1 MLNDLLPD
9 QHDLPKL
16 VIQGITD
23 DSRMVEQGDLFIA
36 VPGMT
41 VDGRDFIKD
50 VEARNAAGVLCE
62 SPAPQVEISIPVV
75 AIENLKTRT
84 GDIAG
89 RYYGNPSSQ
98 LLVVAIT
105 GTNGKTS
112 CSHFV
117 SQGLSIMGAR
127 CGVIGTMGYGTLTDT
142 NGDLASNEH
151 PWSLKTT
158 SPAAGLTTP
167 GPINLQ
173 KHLAYLVNDSCT
185 AVALEASSH
194 GLEQGRLN
202 GTQIDVAVFTNMT
215 RDHLDYHKDFEGYQK
230 SKQKL
235 FAWEGLKTAIVNR
248 DDEFGQKL
256 CQSISDGVEVF
267 STSISGSEAD
277 IYCRDIHLD
286 NDGLSFGVSSPW
298 GEATI
303 KSPLMGR
310 FNAHNLLSTLA
321 VLGSQGYAFD
331 ETIRAISNIGMVKGR
346 MEVIRNA
353 YQPTVVIDYAHTPD
367 ALEKALQATREHCG
381 GELWCV
387 FGCGGDRDKGK
398 RPQMGEIASQVASH
412 VMITDDNPRSESSM
426 VIANDIFKGVVP
438 GADVEIETNRRAAIW
453 KVLSK
458 ADPGDVVLIAGK
470 GHEEYQE
477 VLGKKLA
484 FSDHEVVRGFVSK
497 SISSS

>member
-9 QHDLPKL
+9 QRDLPKL
-16 VIQGITD
+16 VIAGITD

-36 VPGMT
+36 VPGLK

-62 SPAPQVEISIPVV
+62 SPAPHIEVSIPVV
-75 AIENLKTRT
+75 AIDNLKTRT

-89 RYYGNPSSQ
+89 RYFGNPSSR

-112 CSHFV
+112 CSHFI
-117 SQGLSIMGAR
+117 SQGLSAMGTR
-127 CGVIGTMGYGTLTDT
+127 CGVIGTLGYGTLTHLD
-142 NGDLASNEH
+142 GGLSSPAL
-151 PWSLKTT
+151 PGLLKPT
-158 SPAAGLTTP
+158 SPGGGLTTP
-167 GPINLQ
+167 GPIDLQ

-230 SKQKL
+230 AKQKL

-248 DDEFGQKL
+248 DDEFGQEL
-256 CQSISDGVEVF
+256 CETVSKEVEVF
-267 STSISGSEAD
+267 STSISSSEAD
-277 IYCRDIHLD
+277 IYCRDIQLD
-286 NDGLSFGVSSPW
+286 ADGLSIDVSSPW
-298 GEATI
+298 GEASI
-303 KSPLMGR
+303 KSSLVGR
-310 FNAHNLLSTLA
+310 FNAHNLLSTLG
-321 VLGSQGYAFD
+321 VLGSQGHVF
-331 ETIRAISNIGMVKGR
+331 EEIISAISNIGMVKGR
-346 MEVIRNA
+346 MEVIRYKNRT
-353 YQPTVVIDYAHTPD
+353 TVVIDYAHTPD
-367 ALEKALQATREHCG
+367 ALDKALQAIREHYG

-398 RPQMGEIASQVASH
+398 RPQMGEIASTLADH
-412 VMITDDNPRSESSM
+412 VMITDDNPRSESSAI
-426 VIANDIFKGVVP
+426 IADDIVKGLVP
-438 GADVEIETNRRAAIW
+438 GTDVQIETDRRTAIW
-453 KVLSK
+453 KVLSD
-458 ADPGDVVLIAGK
+458 ASPGDVVLIAGK

-477 VLGKKLA
+477 VSGKRLA
-484 FSDHEVVRGFVSK
+484 FSDHQVVRDF
-497 SISSS
+497 ISNS